1 MVRAAHLIYTGGKDA
16 TRCMGQVKRRRAI
29 SQTRHNQERC
39 LLSEENSAPTTTE
52 TPWQYVRSSDFAAPS
67 GTVQQTVRTGLT
79 GFWES
84 LRRRDGDDESVFE
97 PIDNLHALPELLL
110 RRTVPLLDDTAAG
123 NALRA
128 CLQPWLDRDNDEQ
141 PAVVVLGP
149 PHTGGQEALRAWQ
162 AERGWRLIEP
172 PTPEQILAQDLDWL
186 DALADSDGRP
196 WVLPALDKLYL
207 RHTSGLALVRTLF
220 DRLWRHEYPH
230 GVIGCDSWAW
240 SYLRYVWQGRMP
252 QTYALQAFDRERLA
266 MWIAGSVQGGGR
278 KRFVFRQA
286 DDGAYVLPP
295 DLEPDAGKTHKSSR
309 FLEELAVYSHGNPG
323 VSATIWRQSL
333 QAEADIQVEPPDE
346 ESTAQVTIWVTPW
359 ERVKHPMLPST
370 LPRREMTMVLHTLL
384 LHGGLSTEI
393 LPQLLPLSTNEIMQ
407 TMVTLQS
414 AGLVDAGDDC
424 WRVSALGYP
433 VVRQVLK
440 EDGYLIDSF

>member
-1 MVRAAHLIYTGGKDA
+1 M
-16 TRCMGQVKRRRAI
+16 
-29 SQTRHNQERC
+29 
-39 LLSEENSAPTTTE
+39 SEEKSTSVPSD
-52 TPWQYVRSSDFAAPS
+52 TPWQYVRSGDFAAPA

-84 LRRRDGDDESVFE
+84 LRRPDGEEESVFE
-97 PIDNLHALPELLL
+97 PIDNLHALPEPLL
-110 RRTVPLLDDTAAG
+110 RRTVPLLDGAAAG
-123 NALRA
+123 KALSA

-149 PHTGGQEALRAWQ
+149 PHAGHQEVLRAWQ
-162 AERGWRLIEP
+162 AERAWRLVEP

-186 DALADSDGRP
+186 DALADNDGRP
-196 WVLPALDKLYL
+196 WVLPALEKLYL
-207 RHTSGLALVRTLF
+207 RHTSGLAIVRTLF

-252 QTYALQAFDRERLA
+252 PTYVLQALDSARLA
-266 MWIAGSVQGGGR
+266 AWIAGSAPGGRR
-278 KRFVFRQA
+278 KRFIYRQA

-295 DLEPDAGKTHKSSR
+295 DTSGDTGKERKASR
-309 FLEELAVYSHGNPG
+309 FLDELAVYSHGNPG
-323 VSATIWRQSL
+323 VSAAIWRQSL
-333 QAEADIQVEPPDE
+333 QAEADIRVEPPDE
-346 ESTAQVTIWVTPW
+346 ESTAQLTIWVTPW
-359 ERVKHPMLPST
+359 ERIKHPVLPST

-384 LHGGLSTEI
+384 LHGGLSTEV

-407 TMVTLQS
+407 AVVTLRS

>member
-1 MVRAAHLIYTGGKDA
+1 MSEDKSTPVA
-16 TRCMGQVKRRRAI
+16 TD
-29 SQTRHNQERC
+29 
-39 LLSEENSAPTTTE
+39 
-52 TPWQYVRSSDFAAPS
+52 TPWQYVRSGDFAAPA

-84 LRRRDGDDESVFE
+84 LRRRDGEEESVFE
-97 PIDNLHALPELLL
+97 PIDNLHALPEPLL
-110 RRTVPLLDDTAAG
+110 RRTVPLLDSAAAG
-123 NALRA
+123 KALTS

-149 PHTGGQEALRAWQ
+149 PHAGHQEMLRAWQ
-162 AERGWRLIEP
+162 AEHGWRLIEP
-172 PTPEQILAQDLDWL
+172 PTPEKILAQDLDWL
-186 DALADSDGRP
+186 DALADDDGRP
-196 WVLPALDKLYL
+196 WVLPALEKLYL
-207 RHTSGLALVRTLF
+207 RHTSGLAIVRTLF

-252 QTYALQAFDRERLA
+252 PTYALQALDSARLA
-266 MWIAGSVQGGGR
+266 AWIAGSAPGGRR
-278 KRFVFRQA
+278 KRFVYRQA

-295 DLEPDAGKTHKSSR
+295 DTNSDAGKERKASR
-309 FLEELAVYSHGNPG
+309 FLDELAVYSHGNPG
-323 VSATIWRQSL
+323 VSAAIWRQSL
-333 QAEADIQVEPPDE
+333 QAEADIRVEAPDE
-346 ESTAQVTIWVTPW
+346 ESTAQLTIWVTPW
-359 ERVKHPMLPST
+359 ERVKHPVLPST

-384 LHGGLSTEI
+384 LHGGLSTEV

-407 TMVTLQS
+407 AVVTLQS